1 MDVAKIDEELLNGD
15 YDHFDNFEE
24 IVAMYKAQ
32 VSSNTLE
39 PSL

>member
-1 MDVAKIDEELLNGD
+1 MNVAQIDEEIMNGD
-15 YDHFDNFEE
+15 YDHFENFEE
-24 IVAMYKAQ
+24 IVAMYKSQ